1 MTADFQSAI
10 RNAEGTLSVARD
22 NMNMYEKLHKQWR
35 EEFRIAGAVLER
47 LREAAGVPR
56 DAPIVKVAPGPVPYN
71 APPAEVVIQQE
82 EVASAPS
89 HIASAAAVTG
99 AETAAAQPGANG
111 FDRLELRRQ
120 LRHWHVKYPMA
131 KSYKS
136 PGQLARQ
143 ALRALIIDHPDYQD
157 KWLDAGHQDLTDA
170 NAVVPVAVLENA
182 GKTVGIEFEPVRRA
196 AYRLQRNVELHGTPG
211 VDYLWEAF

>member
-1 MTADFQSAI
+1 MTADFTSAL

-56 DAPIVKVAPGPVPYN
+56 DAPIVKVAPGPEPYN
-71 APPAEVVIQQE
+71 APPAELPGWAKNTDE
-82 EVASAPS
+82 PKGVATTPAPLS
-89 HIASAAAVTG
+89 PAAV
-99 AETAAAQPGANG
+99 AEQAGANG
-111 FDRLELRRQ
+111 FDRTELRRQ

-143 ALRALIIDHPDYQD
+143 ALRALIIDHPDYND
-157 KWLDAGHQDLTDA
+157 KWLDKGHADLTDA
-170 NAVVPVAVLENA
+170 NVSIPVEVLENA
-182 GKTVGIEFEPVRRA
+182 GKVVGIEYEPVRKA
-196 AYRLQRNVELHGTPG
+196 AYRLQRNVELYGTPG